1 MAAWTPGREPQPLPE
16 GISMPWPAGADLI
29 LQLHLHPSGKPEVE
43 QSSIGLYFTDEP
55 PRRSMVDVL
64 LIQKQIDIPPGEPAY
79 RTRDELTLPAD
90 MRAFGIF
97 PHMHLLGKEVKV
109 TAQQPDGTVTPLLWI
124 DDWDFNWQMFYQYA
138 SPVLLPKGTRLVMEC
153 VHDNSAGNVRNPN
166 QPPRRV
172 TWGEQTTDEMAA
184 VVLQLMPQREA
195 DLAELGPLRPRI
207 VGGVVAEGRSS
218 AAPVAEPGRTK
229 PADPAQQAAQA
240 LRKLDQDGDGHLD
253 FQELLAAKVGDEEAL
268 KKHLLRFDS
277 DGNGKL
283 NASEL
288 AEALGKLTR
297 QQ

>member
-1 MAAWTPGREPQPLPE
+1 
-16 GISMPWPAGADLI
+16 
-29 LQLHLHPSGKPEVE
+29 
-43 QSSIGLYFTDEP
+43 
-55 PRRSMVDVL
+55 VL

-90 MRAFGIF
+90 MRMFGIF